1 MFLISCCFY
10 AFFLFHCGKNEYDDD
25 EDDAL
30 VSECGK
36 KKCMCAVL
44 GVDRT
49 SEVYI

>member
-1 MFLISCCFY
+1 MFLVSCCFY
-10 AFFLFHCGKNEYDDD
+10 AFFYFHCGKNEYDDD
-25 EDDAL
+25 DDAL